1 MTPPPAGPRPLFR
14 PHFRT
19 DEVLAEIRECLE
31 AGWTGAGFKTL
42 EFERRW
48 CEYTALPH
56 AHFLNSATAG
66 LHVALAMLKEQG
78 GWQDGDEVIT
88 TPLTFVSTNHA
99 ILYCGLRPVFADVD
113 EYLTLDPPDVERR
126 ITPRTRAVMFVGMG
140 GNTGR
145 LDAVQALCRERGLRL
160 VLDASHMSGT
170 RWQGRHAGSDVD
182 ASVFSFQAVKNL
194 PSSDA
199 GVLCMR
205 DAGLDARARRFAWM
219 GIDRDTFSR
228 LGGKGGYSWAY
239 DVESVGYKYQGNSI
253 AAAIALVGLR
263 YLDEDNAHRREL
275 AAAYDA
281 VLGDAVERV
290 PQAPGCLGSRHLY
303 QVQVDGRDRVIEALA
318 AAGVQCGV
326 HYRDNT
332 LFPMYA
338 GQLCP
343 QARRASE
350 RVLSLPMHLRMTVD
364 EAREIGAQLL
374 AVAQAA

>member
-1 MTPPPAGPRPLFR
+1 MTPPPAALRPLFR

-31 AGWTGAGFKTL
+31 AGWAGAGFKTL

-48 CEYTALPH
+48 CEYTGLPH

-66 LHVALAMLKEQG
+66 LHVALAVLKEEC

-113 EYLTLDPPDVERR
+113 EYLTLDPGDVERR
-126 ITPRTRAVMFVGMG
+126 ITPRTRAVMFVGIG

-145 LDAVQALCRERGLRL
+145 LDEVQALCRERGLRL

-170 RWQGRHAGSDVD
+170 RWRGRHVGSDVD
-182 ASVFSFQAVKNL
+182 AAVFSFHAVKNL
-194 PSSDA
+194 PSSDG
-199 GVLCMR
+199 GVLCMAG
-205 DAGLDARARRFAWM
+205 AGLDARARRFSWM

-228 LGGKGGYSWAY
+228 LGRDGRYNWDY
-239 DVESVGYKYQGNSI
+239 DVASVGYKYQGNSVS
-253 AAAIALVGLR
+253 AALALVGLR

-290 PQAPGCLGSRHLY
+290 PQAPGCLSSRHLY
-303 QVQVDGRDRVIEALA
+303 QVQVDGRDQVIEALM

-338 GQLCP
+338 GPLCP

-364 EAREIGAQLL
+364 EAREIGGLLL
-374 AVAQAA
+374 ALAR